1 MLLKNKTVV
10 LTGSNRGIGKKILE
24 IFSESGAEIFACS
37 RNLDKDFLNL
47 TNDLAKKYNNK
58 ITPIKLNLER
68 EEDVKNAASEVLSL
82 SKKIDILINNAG
94 ALKTALF
101 QMTTSK
107 HLREIF
113 QINLFSQTIFTQIL
127 AKSMIKNKLGSIIYI
142 SSTSGIDGDIGRGA
156 YSMSKSAV
164 ISQCKVLSRELGSHN
179 IRVNAIA
186 PGLIKTEM
194 LERNTKKEIIEDISS
209 RLSLKRVGRP
219 NEVANV
225 ALFLAS
231 DLSNYITG
239 QVLRVDGGM

>member
-10 LTGSNRGIGKKILE
+10 LTGSNRGIGRKILE
-24 IFSESGAEIFACS
+24 IFSANGAEIFACS
-37 RNLDKDFLNL
+37 RNLDNDFLNL

-58 ITPIKLNLER
+58 ITPIKLNLEK
-68 EEDVKNAASEVLSL
+68 EEDVKNAALEVLTS

-94 ALKTALF
+94 VLKTALF

-107 HLREIF
+107 HLKEIF

-127 AKSMIKNKLGSIIYI
+127 AKSMIKNKIGSIIYI
-142 SSTSGIDGDIGRGA
+142 SSTSGVDGDLGRVA
-156 YSMSKSAV
+156 YSMTKSAV
-164 ISQCKVLSRELGSHN
+164 ISQCKVLSRELGIHN

-186 PGLIKTEM
+186 PGLIKTDM
-194 LERNTKKEIIEDISS
+194 LEKNTKKEIIEDISS
-209 RLSLKRVGRP
+209 RLSLKRVGQP
-219 NEVANV
+219 HEVANV
-225 ALFLAS
+225 SLFLAS